1 EFPDTLLARCQALLN
16 EMKTPRTT
24 YRVQAAEL
32 YRLTKDPIDRFRT
45 GSMVRIQDAELGV
58 DVTARVVSVRK
69 GDLYGAPGDVEIEIA
84 NRSQDIAKGIADLAN
99 RQRINEVYAQGATN
113 LDSHDFADNC
123 DPQHPAILRLYIP
136 EETARINKMRISYQ
150 VEPFRAYERAI
161 ESAPAVTSGPSST
174 STTAAGG
181 QTTSGPSSTSTTA
194 SGGQTTSGPSST
206 TTTASGG
213 ATTSGP
219 SSASTTASGGGSVE
233 TSSTSA
239 LWDLDVL
246 NVPHAVSYQQDHDH
260 GISAGT
266 VLIDKDGG
274 WHVWVPSGGHR
285 HNLTADHRH
294 EVSIPPHTHG
304 MDHTHYIGPHAH
316 GMDHTHNIDAHVHG
330 MDHTHQIDAHVH
342 GMDHTHE
349 IPAHTH
355 GIEYGIFEGPTPSAV
370 TVSVDGN
377 VIPGLGTSAQDV
389 DIIPYLAKDP
399 SGKVRRGWREIK
411 ITPDKLGRIVANVN
425 SQIFV
430 RSQGGGDF

>member
-58 DVTARVVSVRK
+58 DVTARVMNVRK
-69 GDLYGAPGDVEIEIA
+69 RDLYGAPGDVEIEIA
-84 NRSQDIAKGIADLAN
+84 NRSQDIAGTIADLSN

-219 SSASTTASGGGSVE
+219 SSASTTAGGGAVVNTDSDIQTTLPGGTNPVDN
-233 TSSTSA
+233 T
-239 LWDLDVL
+239 
-246 NVPHAVSYQQDHDH
+246 AVSGLHDH
-260 GISAGT
+260 GINYGT
-266 VLIDKDGG
+266 VLVDKDGG
-274 WHVWVPSGGHR
+274 WHTWVPSGDHFHQQYSHEHR
-285 HNLTADHRH
+285 IN
-294 EVSIPPHTHG
+294 IPPHVHG

-342 GMDHTHE
+342 GMDHTHQ

-355 GIEYGIFEGPTPSAV
+355 GIEYGIFEGPTPSSV
-370 TVSVDGN
+370 QVRVDGN
-377 VIPGLGTSAQDV
+377 LIGGLGTSVQDV
-389 DIIPYLAKDP
+389 DIIPYLAKDG
-399 SGKVRRGWREIK
+399 SGKVRRGWHEIK

-430 RSQGGGDF
+430 QSRGGGDY